1 MATEKKNNQTVA
13 ENTKSATKGTKKPET
28 KKPEAKK
35 PAEKKP
41 VAEKKPEKQKTPKVS
56 LKDAATKVEADF
68 KTNPTLD
75 VIADTNLEN
84 PTAISYDD
92 YKFIHFYN
100 KGTTKDL
107 FQLYLGARVSTFIIR
122 TKAAQFLGKDVEAT
136 PAEKKV
142 NGEKK
147 VIHVLVKCPTE
158 NVSEVAVKIIEAYG
172 KLAQT
177 VVAKEDKKETKK
189 EA

>member
-1 MATEKKNNQTVA
+1 MATEKNNQTVA
-13 ENTKSATKGTKKPET
+13 EKPSTKTATKGSKKPETKKPET
-28 KKPEAKK
+28 KKPA
-35 PAEKKP
+35 P
-41 VAEKKPEKQKTPKVS
+41 VAEKKTEKQKTPKVS
-56 LKDAATKVEADF
+56 LKDIATKVEADF
-68 KTNPTLD
+68 KKSQTLD
-75 VIADTNLEN
+75 VIADTNLET
-84 PTAISYDD
+84 PTAISYAD
-92 YKFIHFYN
+92 YKFVHFYN

-158 NVSEVAVKIIEAYG
+158 NVTDVANKIVEAYG

-177 VVAKEDKKETKK
+177 VTAKEEKKPAKK